1 MSDCKLLQEDIITV
15 SESLRKAS
23 SFCYLLL
30 SYNEINDSAA
40 QELASA
46 ISINMSLN
54 HLSLSD
60 CKLHEKGMLFIAEA
74 LQWISSLQYLDL
86 SHGVITD
93 TVASGIAK
101 ALSCN
106 TSLECLNMRYCT
118 WPNNGFA
125 IVHKQLDI
133 EKLTSLREVDFSN
146 SC

>member
-1 MSDCKLLQEDIITV
+1 
-15 SESLRKAS
+15 
-23 SFCYLLL
+23 
-30 SYNEINDSAA
+30 
-40 QELASA
+40 
-46 ISINMSLN
+46 MSLK

-74 LQWISSLQYLDL
+74 LQWISLLQYLYL

-106 TSLECLNMRYCT
+106 TSLECLNMCYCT

-125 IVHKQLDI
+125 ITHKQLDA
-133 EKLTSLREVDFSN
+133 EKRTSLREVDFSS